1 MKCHLKYRTVPWLV
15 AASLL
20 ATSLPSVSA
29 DQQALLEQ
37 ARDCTGE
44 TRRLERLACFDGVF
58 RTPLADAAEQVEET
72 RRPESW
78 RQAYRQED
86 ERRPGQG
93 PIYRNTGALAG
104 HLLTIPALGTRPPR
118 PLLALQCHNNITEL
132 SVLMPEPVDSERL
145 RLSFG
150 GDYNSDAGLWRVRD
164 DGFVVS
170 AGRGLPSIRKARGL
184 ARLQDTQLS
193 ADHSQLDG
201 LMFDL
206 AGLDQVMKPLR
217 KSCGW

>member
-1 MKCHLKYRTVPWLV
+1 MKCHLKNRTAHWLV
-15 AASLL
+15 AMALL
-20 ATSLPSVSA
+20 VISLPAVS
-29 DQQALLEQ
+29 DEQQALLDQ

-44 TRRLERLACFDGVF
+44 TRRLERLACFDRVF
-58 RTPLADAAEQVEET
+58 RTPLADVGEQVEKT
-72 RRPESW
+72 RRSESW
-78 RQAYRQED
+78 RQAYRQEY

-104 HLLTIPALGTRPPR
+104 HMITIPALGTRPPR

-132 SVLMPEPVDSERL
+132 SVLLPEAVSSERL
-145 RLSFG
+145 RLSFD
-150 GDYNSDAGLWRVRD
+150 GDYSGDSGLWRVRD

-184 ARLQDTQLS
+184 AALQDTELS
-193 ADHSQLDG
+193 ADNSQLDG

-206 AGLDQVMKPLR
+206 AGLNQVMKPLR

>member
-1 MKCHLKYRTVPWLV
+1 MTCHLKNRTAQWLV
-15 AASLL
+15 ATALL
-20 ATSLPSVSA
+20 VSSLPAAS
-29 DQQALLEQ
+29 DEQQALLEQ
-37 ARDCTGE
+37 AHDCTGE
-44 TRRLERLACFDGVF
+44 SRRLERLACFDRVF
-58 RTPLADAAEQVEET
+58 GTPLADVAEQVEES

-78 RQAYRQED
+78 HQAYRQED

-93 PIYRNTGALAG
+93 PIYRNTGPLAG
-104 HLLTIPALGTRPPR
+104 HLITIPALGTRPPR

-132 SVLMPEPVDSERL
+132 SVVLPEAVSSERL
-145 RLSFG
+145 QLSFG
-150 GDYNSDAGLWRVRD
+150 GAHSGDAGLWRVRD

-184 ARLQDTQLS
+184 ATLQDTELS
-193 ADHSQLDG
+193 ADNSQLDG

-206 AGLDQVMKPLR
+206 AGLNQAMKPLR

>member
-1 MKCHLKYRTVPWLV
+1 MKFHLNNRIAPCWMV
-15 AASLL
+15 AGLL
-20 ATSLPSVSA
+20 ATTLQTASA

-37 ARDCTGE
+37 ARECTIE
-44 TRRLERLACFDGVF
+44 TRRLERLACFDRVF
-58 RTPLADAAEQVEET
+58 RTPLADAAQQVEET

-78 RQAYRQED
+78 RQAYRQEN

-93 PIYRNTGALAG
+93 PVYRNTGALAG

-132 SVLMPEPVDSERL
+132 SVLMPEAVDSERL

-150 GDYNSDAGLWRVRD
+150 GDHHGDAGLWRVRD

-170 AGRGLPSIRKARGL
+170 AGRGLPSIRMARGL
-184 ARLQDTQLS
+184 ATLQDTELS
-193 ADHSQLDG
+193 ADNSQLDG

-206 AGLDQVMKPLR
+206 TGLDQAMKPLR

>member
-1 MKCHLKYRTVPWLV
+1 MKCHLKNRTAPWLMS
-15 AASLL
+15 AGLL

-29 DQQALLEQ
+29 DQQVLLEQ
-37 ARDCTGE
+37 ARDCTSE
-44 TRRLERLACFDGVF
+44 TRRLERLACFDRVF
-58 RTPLADAAEQVEET
+58 HTPLADAKRQVKET
-72 RRPESW
+72 LRPESW

-104 HLLTIPALGTRPPR
+104 HMITIPALGTRPPR

-132 SVLMPEPVDSERL
+132 SVLLPEAVRSERL
-145 RLSFG
+145 RLSFD
-150 GDYNSDAGLWRVRD
+150 GDYSGDPGLWRVRD

-170 AGRGLPSIRKARGL
+170 AGRGLPSIRMARGL
-184 ARLQDTQLS
+184 AALQDTELS
-193 ADHSQLDG
+193 ADNRQLDG

-206 AGLDQVMKPLR
+206 AGLDQAMKPLR

>member
-1 MKCHLKYRTVPWLV
+1 MKCLLNNRTASWLV
-15 AASLL
+15 AAGLL

-29 DQQALLEQ
+29 DPQALLEQ

-44 TRRLERLACFDGVF
+44 TRRLERLACFDQVF
-58 RTPLADAAEQVEET
+58 RTPLADSKQQVRET
-72 RRPESW
+72 LRPESW

-93 PIYRNTGALAG
+93 PIYRNTGPLAG
-104 HLLTIPALGTRPPR
+104 HLITIPALGTRPPR

-132 SVLMPEPVDSERL
+132 SVLLPEAVSSERL

-150 GDYNSDAGLWRVRD
+150 GDYSSDSGLWRVRD
-164 DGFVVS
+164 DGYVVS
-170 AGRGLPSIRKARGL
+170 AGRGLPSIRRARGL
-184 ARLQDTQLS
+184 AALQDTELS
-193 ADHSQLDG
+193 ADNSQLDG

-206 AGLDQVMKPLR
+206 AGLSQVMKPLR